1 MLLLS
6 TRFLQTCKRKKFQFG
21 SLLIFYSLNLKCC
34 IIWNGITVCLYAI
47 AKAHAYD
54 LYIQLIT
61 IILEGYSEDAD
72 AYYCRIHVEIILPDN
87 WNVLTYAV
95 LCLRW
100 CSHVWYDSIR

>member
-1 MLLLS
+1 MEWHH
-6 TRFLQTCKRKKFQFG
+6 
-21 SLLIFYSLNLKCC
+21 SLAK
-34 IIWNGITVCLYAI
+34 

-54 LYIQLIT
+54 LYIQFEVVIT

-100 CSHVWYDSIR
+100 CSHVWHDSIR